1 MYYVNEKGE
10 MQRILFTL
18 CLILF
23 LGCGNDEP
31 EDDGVIP
38 VLLGVG
44 GEPAWS
50 SKNVIAVGFGPYIYY
65 CDADGK
71 NEGKIEPEP
80 NMEVFDLD
88 WSPDGGTII
97 CEGVERTKGET
108 KLYKVEFPSGRTTLF
123 LDEFAGDPAWSPD
136 GEYIAYTKFV
146 AHAYVI
152 CIVPAEGGE
161 SIELVPHGH
170 VLDPAWT
177 PDSENIFYT
186 KHLPGR
192 AFEIWAVNIT
202 DPKKTRFV
210 VEGMDPAWDPFGE
223 RFAFVREEGE
233 DYSIY
238 LMYATMGGVRK
249 FVGTPAGESGWW
261 ALDPKWSPKGD
272 WVAFHGIRDDI
283 GIYKNKVT
291 LK

>member
-1 MYYVNEKGE
+1 MKKAIFVVS
-10 MQRILFTL
+10 F
-18 CLILF
+18 F
-23 LGCGNDEP
+23 LLLSCGSEEP
-31 EDDGVIP
+31 ESDGVIP

-50 SKNVIAVGFGPYIYY
+50 SKDVIAVGFGRHIYY

-71 NEGKIEPEP
+71 NEGKIQPEP
-80 NMEVFDLD
+80 KMEVYDLD

-97 CEGVERTKGET
+97 CEGLDWTEDET

-123 LDEFAGDPAWSPD
+123 LDEWAGDPAWSPD
-136 GEYIAYTKFV
+136 GKYIAYTKSV

-152 CIVPAEGGE
+152 CIVPAKGGE
-161 SIELVPHGH
+161 SIELVPHGQ

-177 PDSENIFYT
+177 PDSQNTFYT

-192 AFEIWAVNIT
+192 VFEIWGVNVT
-202 DPKKTRFV
+202 DPKQTGFV

-223 RFAFVREEGE
+223 RLAFVRQQGEGY
-233 DYSIY
+233 DIY
-238 LMYATMGGVRK
+238 IMDATMGRVRK
-249 FVGTPAGESGWW
+249 FVGTPAGESEWW

-272 WVAFHGIRDDI
+272 WVTFHGIREYF
-283 GIYKNKVT
+283 GIYKKQVT
-291 LK
+291 PK